1 MDIAIKDGDF
11 EINEQG
17 KPYLINAMD
26 ETIQRCKI
34 LLTIKQGSFS
44 YNRSLGNNLHLL
56 DKNSENLQGN
66 AILLVKEALLPIKQV
81 TVCSV
86 TPILEKGKIILKIK
100 LKAYN
105 QYADMEV
112 IVQ

>member
-1 MDIAIKDGDF
+1 MDTSIKDGDF
-11 EINEQG
+11 KMNEQG
-17 KPYLINAMD
+17 KPYLVNAIE
-26 ETIQRCKI
+26 ETVQRCKI
-34 LLTIKQGSFS
+34 LLTVKQGSFC

-81 TVCSV
+81 RVCDV
-86 TPILEKGKIILKIK
+86 TPIVDEEKIILKIK

>member
-1 MDIAIKDGDF
+1 MDTAIKDGDF
-11 EINEQG
+11 KTNEQG
-17 KPYLINAMD
+17 KPYLINAME

-34 LLTIKQGSFS
+34 LLTVKQGSFS
-44 YNRSLGNNLHLL
+44 YNRSFGNNLHLL

-86 TPILEKGKIILKIK
+86 TPIIDNEKIILKIK